1 MRGSVL
7 AKMIGLYMLMAF
19 MFLGVVGSVLLE
31 ACRKEISNV
40 RIELLSSRASAVVRM
55 AVQFDDPDD
64 YIFQGFLQSI
74 ANEFDAVIQIYDE
87 EGNFLCGTSS
97 ALFGLS
103 VPEDENAKL
112 DEGLLNKLLQ
122 NMNNGSVYIRADY
135 FSPKYS
141 SRYSTVAVAADM
153 PNSETHKRIAV
164 MHSDES
170 VIYDSYY
177 KIMSG
182 IWVPLAA
189 VLIFSIILII
199 MMNYRMV
206 LPLTQMNAAAK
217 AIANGNFSKRIYVKT
232 RDEVGQLAKSFNKMA
247 EELASTDTMRKDF
260 VANVSHELRSP
271 LTSITGF
278 VQGMLD
284 GTIPESEYKKYLEI
298 VLAESQR
305 LSRLTKEMLD
315 LTRIE
320 SGNMPLHKTVF
331 DINELI
337 RRVIITKEHAL
348 ENRQLDL
355 DIAFKEEKINVYADQ
370 GGIEQVLVNLLD
382 NAIKF
387 TPPGGEISISSC
399 IKEGRAAVAIK
410 DTGAGIKQD
419 ILPHIWERF
428 YTENKSRTGSKGV
441 GLGLSI
447 VKRIMVQHGQ
457 DITAQSKEGEGS
469 TFTFTLELAPKGKS
483 KTTGE

>member
-40 RIELLSSRASAVVRM
+40 RIELLSSRASAVVKM
-55 AVQFDDPDD
+55 AVRFEDPDD
-64 YIFQGFLQSI
+64 YMLQGFLQSI
-74 ANEFDAVIQIYDE
+74 ANEFDAVIQIYDG
-87 EGNFLCGTSS
+87 EGNYLCGTDA
-97 ALFGLS
+97 ALIGLGVS
-103 VPEDENAKL
+103 QEEDIRL
-112 DEGLLNKLLQ
+112 DAGLLKKLLENTQ
-122 NMNNGSVYIRADY
+122 NGSVYIKADY
-135 FSPKYS
+135 FSSRYS
-141 SRYSTVAVAADM
+141 SRYSTVAVAADV
-153 PNSETHKRIAV
+153 PFSNSEKRIAIL
-164 MHSDES
+164 HSDES

-177 KIMSG
+177 KILSG

-199 MMNYRMV
+199 MTNYRMV
-206 LPLTQMNAAAK
+206 IPLTQMNAAAK
-217 AIANGNFSKRIYVKT
+217 AIANGNFSKRIYVNT

-247 EELASTDTMRKDF
+247 EELSSTDTMRKDF

-284 GTIPESEYKKYLEI
+284 GTIPESEYRKYLEI

-320 SGNMPLHKTVF
+320 SGNMPLNKTVF

-337 RRVIITKEHAL
+337 RRVIITKENAL
-348 ENRQLDL
+348 ENKQLDL
-355 DIAFKEEKINVYADQ
+355 EIDFKEEKINVYADQ

-387 TPPGGEISISSC
+387 TPEGGCISLASY
-399 IKEGRAAVAIK
+399 IKEGKAVVAIR
-410 DTGAGIKQD
+410 DTGTGIKAD

-457 DITAQSKEGEGS
+457 DITAQSEEGRGS
-469 TFTFTLELAPKGKS
+469 VFTFTLELAPKSKS
-483 KTTGE
+483 KLIE

>member
-1 MRGSVL
+1 
-7 AKMIGLYMLMAF
+7 ML
-19 MFLGVVGSVLLE
+19 
-31 ACRKEISNV
+31 
-40 RIELLSSRASAVVRM
+40 
-55 AVQFDDPDD
+55 
-64 YIFQGFLQSI
+64 
-74 ANEFDAVIQIYDE
+74 
-87 EGNFLCGTSS
+87 
-97 ALFGLS
+97 
-103 VPEDENAKL
+103 
-112 DEGLLNKLLQ
+112 
-122 NMNNGSVYIRADY
+122 
-135 FSPKYS
+135 
-141 SRYSTVAVAADM
+141 
-153 PNSETHKRIAV
+153 
-164 MHSDES
+164 
-170 VIYDSYY
+170 
-177 KIMSG
+177 
-182 IWVPLAA
+182 
-189 VLIFSIILII
+189 
-199 MMNYRMV
+199 
-206 LPLTQMNAAAK
+206 LPTP
-217 AIANGNFSKRIYVKT
+217 
-232 RDEVGQLAKSFNKMA
+232 
-247 EELASTDTMRKDF
+247 MRKDF

-337 RRVIITKEHAL
+337 RRVIITKENAL
-348 ENRQLDL
+348 ENKQLDL
-355 DIAFKEEKINVYADQ
+355 NIAFKEEKINVYADQ

>member
-199 MMNYRMV
+199 IKTRVRWGSLPKALIKWRKSLLLPTQCARISLPTSAMNCALRLPV
-206 LPLTQMNAAAK
+206 LPA
-217 AIANGNFSKRIYVKT
+217 
-232 RDEVGQLAKSFNKMA
+232 
-247 EELASTDTMRKDF
+247 
-260 VANVSHELRSP
+260 
-271 LTSITGF
+271 F

-337 RRVIITKEHAL
+337 RRVIITKENAL
-348 ENRQLDL
+348 ENKQLDL
-355 DIAFKEEKINVYADQ
+355 NIAFKEEKINVYADQ